1 MQQTVDAIGQA
12 AGNAIQ
18 GPVHAA
24 IRDLIVPGFERA
36 SQAIFHQMNDVFQ
49 RGMHECKC
57 SALISHNFIALNK
70 TFLALSSENERGS
83 VKYQNPN

>member
-1 MQQTVDAIGQA
+1 MDAIGQA

-57 SALISHNFIALNK
+57 SVFILQNFIALNQN
-70 TFLALSSENERGS
+70 FLPF
-83 VKYQNPN
+83 K